1 MELYKADVR
10 GEKNI
15 QPLSDDYI
23 KFIRF
28 AHWKIDTA
36 GKGVIGL
43 ITNNSYLSG
52 LIHRGMR
59 KKLLGSFNDIYIL
72 NLHGNSRIGEKC
84 PDGSKDEN
92 VFDIQ
97 QGVSIALFIKDKH
110 QKDLGKI
117 FYQDVYGLREK
128 KYEYLSKKDVKS
140 TKWERLK
147 PSEPYYFFIPKD
159 FSLQAKY
166 DKFWKVNDIFGRWS
180 FGVTTSRDQFAVG
193 FTKEEII
200 QRLRVFTG
208 NLPDELVKTSLSLKD
223 TDTWKL
229 SEARQKI
236 KDQPVEENIYPYAY
250 RPFDNR
256 WICYNPSLIERDRK
270 DVMQH
275 IQNKENFG
283 LNLTRRLRDPKWDHI
298 YVTGHITDKTLLS
311 SRDNCYFFP
320 LYIYPENKQTEKRSS
335 IRNLML
341 FEPQADY
348 GTRKPNLSPVIIE
361 QLTKSF
367 KKTPSPEQIFFYIY
381 AVLYSNTYRTKYSEF
396 LKIDFPRIPF
406 TKDYKLFIK
415 MADYGKRL
423 VDLHLLK
430 SPEIDPP
437 IAKFQGKGDNR
448 VEKLR
453 YEDARLFINKDQ
465 FFEDIELEVFEYQ
478 IGGYQVCEKWLKD
491 RKDRKLSLDDIKH
504 YCNIITAIKKTVEIQ
519 KIIDGMYLKIEDETI

>member
-1 MELYKADVR
+1 
-10 GEKNI
+10 
-15 QPLSDDYI
+15 
-23 KFIRF
+23 
-28 AHWKIDTA
+28 
-36 GKGVIGL
+36 
-43 ITNNSYLSG
+43 
-52 LIHRGMR
+52 
-59 KKLLGSFNDIYIL
+59 
-72 NLHGNSRIGEKC
+72 
-84 PDGSKDEN
+84 
-92 VFDIQ
+92 
-97 QGVSIALFIKDKH
+97 
-110 QKDLGKI
+110 
-117 FYQDVYGLREK
+117 
-128 KYEYLSKKDVKS
+128 
-140 TKWERLK
+140 
-147 PSEPYYFFIPKD
+147 
-159 FSLQAKY
+159 
-166 DKFWKVNDIFGRWS
+166 
-180 FGVTTSRDQFAVG
+180 
-193 FTKEEII
+193 
-200 QRLRVFTG
+200 
-208 NLPDELVKTSLSLKD
+208 
-223 TDTWKL
+223 
-229 SEARQKI
+229 
-236 KDQPVEENIYPYAY
+236 
-250 RPFDNR
+250 
-256 WICYNPSLIERDRK
+256 
-270 DVMQH
+270 
-275 IQNKENFG
+275 
-283 LNLTRRLRDPKWDHI
+283 
-298 YVTGHITDKTLLS
+298 
-311 SRDNCYFFP
+311 
-320 LYIYPENKQTEKRSS
+320 
-335 IRNLML
+335 ML